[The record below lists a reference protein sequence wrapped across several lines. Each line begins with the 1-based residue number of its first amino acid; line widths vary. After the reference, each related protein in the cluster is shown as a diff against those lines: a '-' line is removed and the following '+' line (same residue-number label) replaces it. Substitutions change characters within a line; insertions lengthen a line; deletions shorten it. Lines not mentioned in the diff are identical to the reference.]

1 MMADDNAPNP
11 APAPAPVPA
20 PAPAPVPAPAPA
32 PAPVP
37 APAPA
42 PVPAPA
48 PAPIPE
54 YTLAD
59 ETGTVDETS
68 LGEMAQHLR
77 AAGLDGQAAQ
87 QRVSEFANAVK
98 TVNARRAEAA
108 AKQAEAALRADPE
121 FGGDNF
127 DRTMASAREAVE
139 VLGGEELL
147 AELDA
152 TGLGNSVG
160 LLKALAKLAQSG
172 VIKGKFVA
180 GGTATDGEKSIAD
193 MLYGGSK

>member
-1 MMADDNAPNP
+1 MADDNAQNP
-11 APAPAPVPA
+11 APAPAPESAPAPVPAPAPASAPVPA

-32 PAPVP
+32 PAP
-37 APAPA
+37 
-42 PVPAPA
+42 
-48 PAPIPE
+48 IPE

-59 ETGTVDETS
+59 ESGVVDETS
-68 LGEMAQHLR
+68 LSEMAQHFR
-77 AAGLDGQAAQ
+77 AAGIDGQTAQ
-87 QRVSEFANAVK
+87 QRVAEFANAVK

-108 AKQAEAALRADPE
+108 AKAAEAALRADPE

-139 VLGGEELL
+139 VLGGKELL

-180 GGTATDGEKSIAD
+180 GGTAIDGDKSIAD

>member
-11 APAPAPVPA
+11 VPAPAPESA

-42 PVPAPA
+42 SAPAPA

-59 ETGTVDETS
+59 ETGIVDETS
-68 LGEMAQHLR
+68 LSEMAQHFR
-77 AAGLDGQAAQ
+77 AAGIDGQVAQ
-87 QRVSEFANAVK
+87 QRVAEFANAVK
-98 TVNARRAEAA
+98 TVNARRAEAE
-108 AKQAEAALRADPE
+108 AKKAEAALRADPE

-139 VLGGEELL
+139 VLGGKELL